1 MRVLYIQSALLSNY
15 LCCIFT
21 TLVFLQLTFELISQF
36 IKHSIAP
43 IGFIVKFVKKE
54 INKRMPKYYKPITN
68 YSYDG
73 PALLSVLNTAIK
85 GCPSEHVSGCHL
97 IPLQTYVPTIPD
109 ILGKIFKDF
118 RLDGILFFKLYSG
131 QGSTVHKDVTA
142 NFVGDENLFAKMG
155 LNLPLQNADKVRMK
169 WYTAKED
176 VVLQP
181 NYIPNAE
188 IDQNNLDYIK
198 QTPGV
203 HLNRCDINRCVES
216 TCYTN
221 PIIVS
226 INNWHSVTNESTEMA
241 SFVSV
246 RFGKDVTPEKLIS
259 KFGPA

>member
-1 MRVLYIQSALLSNY
+1 M
-15 LCCIFT
+15 T
-21 TLVFLQLTFELISQF
+21 
-36 IKHSIAP
+36 
-43 IGFIVKFVKKE
+43 
-54 INKRMPKYYKPITN
+54 KYYKPVN
-68 YSYDG
+68 FSYDHL
-73 PALLSVLNTAIK
+73 ALLSVLNSAIK
-85 GCPSEHVSGCHL
+85 EYPQMHGPGCHL

-118 RLDGILFFKLYSG
+118 RLDAILFFKLYSG
-131 QGSTVHKDVTA
+131 QSSTVHKDVMSD
-142 NFVGDENLFAKMG
+142 FVGGENLFAKMA

-169 WYTAKED
+169 WYTAKD
-176 VVLQP
+176 VIFQPQP

-188 IDQNNLDYIK
+188 IDQNNLYYIK

-226 INNWHSVTNESTEMA
+226 INNWHSVMNESTEMA
-241 SFVSV
+241 SFVSL
-246 RFGKDVTPEKLIS
+246 RFGKDVTLKKLIS